1 MKKIVLLITFLLA
14 VIVSYGQP
22 IGSQQANNIT
32 IRNDAPMLH
41 LRGEGA
47 NINFYNGDLRLTRTS
62 NVLTLTGGIFKIGTD
77 TAATQAYAR
86 TYGGGA
92 TYPPAGIPLST
103 GVAWGASI
111 TNNSTNWNTAY
122 TDRLKW
128 DGGSTGLTAATG
140 RTSLGGTTVGQNIFT
155 LTNPSAIT
163 FLRMNADNTVT
174 ALSAANFSAAIG
186 AVGITDVRDEI
197 ADSLNAYR
205 ASAENLSDFVP
216 LLTDTYLITY
226 GAGAGL
232 DADSTLFTQNA
243 KCFGRV
249 FIPQD
254 TSQVDTVR
262 QTFISAGDSLKFN
275 VYYGVAQTNTVIDS
289 LFTGPQASGED
300 QTTFVPDNEN
310 KIPPRYDVWIGLS
323 GTQPTGYR
331 PKEWSIQ
338 LERII
343 IRQ

>member
-1 MKKIVLLITFLLA
+1 MKKILIAIGFVLMSITLSAQLDTVNIGTSANSGDGDPLRTAFAKVNDAILLLNA
-14 VIVSYGQP
+14 VSYD
-22 IGSQQANNIT
+22 S
-32 IRNDAPMLH
+32 
-41 LRGEGA
+41 
-47 NINFYNGDLRLTRTS
+47 
-62 NVLTLTGGIFKIGTD
+62 
-77 TAATQAYAR
+77 
-86 TYGGGA
+86 
-92 TYPPAGIPLST
+92 
-103 GVAWGASI
+103 
-111 TNNSTNWNTAY
+111 AY
-122 TDRLKW
+122 T
-128 DGGSTGLTAATG
+128 
-140 RTSLGGTTVGQNIFT
+140 N
-155 LTNPSAIT
+155 
-163 FLRMNADNTVT
+163 
-174 ALSAANFSAAIG
+174 
-186 AVGITDVRDEI
+186 ITDVRDEI